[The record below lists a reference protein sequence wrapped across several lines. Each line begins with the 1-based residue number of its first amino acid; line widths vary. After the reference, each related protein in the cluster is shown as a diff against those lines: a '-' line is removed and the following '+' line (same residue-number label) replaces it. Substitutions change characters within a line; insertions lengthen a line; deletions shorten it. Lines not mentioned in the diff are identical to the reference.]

1 MKKITL
7 PLTLVWLGLLFGA
20 STCLAQMYTVTDL
33 GTLREGTFSTGTG
46 INNSGQV
53 IGVSDTNGYRHG
65 FRTAANSPINP
76 DTDDLGTLGGHS
88 SDAQSINASGQVVG
102 TSYLEDESDFHGF
115 RTSANSP
122 INPDTDDLGWVG
134 TVNNGYG
141 INDSGQAAGFFGQNC
156 FKGFRTAPNA
166 PITEDDDIGFL
177 GGICATLAYG
187 VNGSGQV
194 AGRSALSGYV
204 AFHAFRT
211 AANSP
216 INPNTDDLGTLGGTN
231 SGARAINASG
241 QVAGTSG
248 LSGDAAFHA
257 FRTAANSP
265 INPNTDDLGTL
276 GGTNSSAYGI
286 NRYGEVVGMSA
297 TAGDSDAHGF
307 VYSGGAM
314 HDLQSLIPAD
324 FGGELITAAGINDA
338 GQITADGCQGA
349 VCHAMLL
356 TPIFKATVQPP
367 IHAEGS
373 SVFKATRRV
382 LQVKFTLTES
392 GAPACSLSPAT
403 IAVTRT
409 AGEKIGPIDPNLYAT
424 PADDGSNFRTDL
436 AACQYIYNLGAS
448 ALGTGTYQV
457 DININGISVGHAV
470 FALQ

>member
-231 SGARAINASG
+231 S
-241 QVAGTSG
+241 
-248 LSGDAAFHA
+248 
-257 FRTAANSP
+257 
-265 INPNTDDLGTL
+265 
-276 GGTNSSAYGI
+276 SAYGI

>member
-33 GTLREGTFSTGTG
+33 GTLRGGTFSTGTG

-76 DTDDLGTLGGHS
+76 DTDDLGTLGGHG

-231 SGARAINASG
+231 S
-241 QVAGTSG
+241 
-248 LSGDAAFHA
+248 
-257 FRTAANSP
+257 
-265 INPNTDDLGTL
+265 
-276 GGTNSSAYGI
+276 SAYGI

-324 FGGELITAAGINDA
+324 FGGELITAASINDA

-367 IHAEGS
+367 IHADGS
-373 SVFKATRRV
+373 RIFKATRRV

>member
-1 MKKITL
+1 MSRRDPPMKKITL

-33 GTLREGTFSTGTG
+33 GTLRGGTFSTGTG

-65 FRTAANSPINP
+65 FRTAANRPINP
-76 DTDDLGTLGGHS
+76 DTDDLGTLGGHG

-231 SGARAINASG
+231 S
-241 QVAGTSG
+241 
-248 LSGDAAFHA
+248 
-257 FRTAANSP
+257 
-265 INPNTDDLGTL
+265 
-276 GGTNSSAYGI
+276 SAYGI

-367 IHAEGS
+367 IHADGS

-409 AGEKIGPIDPNLYAT
+409 AGEKIGPIDPNLYAR